1 MIKMEERFFK
11 TVLGTMLFF
20 LMLCIVQF
28 VNIEYRYEVLNFL
41 ENRKILALSPR
52 QVARQYILA
61 LKKKDYKIAH
71 NYLTHDSQ
79 ERFSLADFVSMNEG
93 SMTIMN
99 ENKTWIY
106 YEEIRVGI
114 QIYEDPGWWG
124 YVFVKNKGRWRISMY
139 GGIPSYPFSYD
150 GGKCAGE

>member
-1 MIKMEERFFK
+1 MGEKFFK
-11 TVLGTMLFF
+11 IVLSIMIL
-20 LMLCIVQF
+20 LLVLCIIQF

-41 ENRKILALSPR
+41 ENKKITTLNPR

-61 LKKKDYKIAH
+61 LKKKDYKIAYS
-71 NYLTHDSQ
+71 YLTPDSK
-79 ERFSLADFVSMNEG
+79 ERFSLTDFVSINEN
-93 SMTIMN
+93 SMTIMD

-124 YVFVKNKGRWRISMY
+124 YVLVKNKGRWRISMY